1 MKEDWTQHRLPPV
14 VRSRVQ
20 GATGHDPWSQ
30 ENESLFAEVLFQRR
44 PDRPAAVCGRRT
56 VLISVGLTPGDS

>member
-44 PDRPAAVCGRRT
+44 PDRPAASMRAPHGFDQCRFDTR
-56 VLISVGLTPGDS
+56 